1 MEANLF
7 LLLASGVMLAAG
19 VYLMLDRAVT
29 KIVLGLLLI
38 GNAANLLILQAGG
51 PAGSPPITGSESSL
65 YRAGK
70 LIHWP
75 KP

>member
-29 KIVLGLLLI
+29 KIVLGLLLCV
-38 GNAANLLILQAGG
+38 QV
-51 PAGSPPITGSESSL
+51 PTS
-65 YRAGK
+65 
-70 LIHWP
+70 
-75 KP
+75 

>member
-38 GNAANLLILQAGG
+38 GNAANLLI
-51 PAGSPPITGSESSL
+51 PRFIRT
-65 YRAGK
+65 GK